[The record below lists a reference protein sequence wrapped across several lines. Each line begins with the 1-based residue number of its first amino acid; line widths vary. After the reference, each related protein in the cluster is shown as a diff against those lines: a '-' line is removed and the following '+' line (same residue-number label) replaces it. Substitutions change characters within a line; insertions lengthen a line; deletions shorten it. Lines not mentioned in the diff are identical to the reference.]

1 MTSTTTTTTTNNNSN
16 SNNSNNDASQQL
28 PVSTSE
34 LHQAV
39 QIRSSTQTQGQ
50 IVPKTIMEHFNTTV
64 EQHGNSP
71 ALHFKINQVRIVVVV
86 AVVDVVVVFFIRCDV
101 VVVPILTSLTV
112 FLHAVLRIPSI
123 NHTPHLCVCV

>member
-1 MTSTTTTTTTNNNSN
+1 MTSTTTTNNNS
-16 SNNSNNDASQQL
+16 NDASQQL

-86 AVVDVVVVFFIRCDV
+86 VVAVVDVVVVFFIRCDV

-112 FLHAVLRIPSI
+112 FLHTVLQISSI
-123 NHTPHLCVCV
+123 NHTPHLCVSVECH